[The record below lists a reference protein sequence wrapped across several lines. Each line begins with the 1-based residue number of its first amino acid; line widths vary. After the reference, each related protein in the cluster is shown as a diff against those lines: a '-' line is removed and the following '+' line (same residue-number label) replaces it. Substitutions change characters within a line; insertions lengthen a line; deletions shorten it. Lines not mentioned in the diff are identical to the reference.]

1 MDYDLKL
8 YKTFFVLS
16 IKPDVYS
23 NLILDSSRH
32 HVLEEEKKKIIIS
45 HKMIEEDILQ
55 FKILWETT
63 KEIKTETL
71 NIYGEIDTNVKEIKE
86 VNQSLVWLY
95 KNDYDFPFVF
105 VFTQKSSSLRDIQRI
120 LLSYLGIITSNI
132 SFTNEFFQSIIK
144 SNIINK
150 VQSAS
155 YQSNKTN
162 LSSFTISGNNISLSD
177 IFDNANKENNNI
189 TEITLIIKNL
199 NKVKIYKNSKITI
212 YNSPSIYDVLDTIS
226 ELKYLL
232 LEGRYS
238 LE

>member
-1 MDYDLKL
+1 
-8 YKTFFVLS
+8 
-16 IKPDVYS
+16 
-23 NLILDSSRH
+23 
-32 HVLEEEKKKIIIS
+32 
-45 HKMIEEDILQ
+45 MIEEDILQ

>member
-1 MDYDLKL
+1 M
-8 YKTFFVLS
+8 
-16 IKPDVYS
+16 
-23 NLILDSSRH
+23 
-32 HVLEEEKKKIIIS
+32 LEEEKKKIIIS